1 MPLDSLPIEH
11 HLNVTRTARY
21 FTLGDPATAGH
32 VWFAIHGYGQLA
44 ATFLTH
50 LATLNAP
57 SRLLVAP
64 EALSRF
70 YLSEGKGPPGAS
82 WMTKEDRE
90 HEIQDYVSFLDQ
102 VSAEIRSRCP
112 AGTRFYGF
120 GFSQG
125 VATLGRWFD
134 RGTARLDGFCL
145 WAGTLPQEMVL
156 AQRHPALD
164 GQPIALVLGQR
175 DKYLDQDW
183 LDNETRRVSSAGAS
197 EVRQFSFDGGHR
209 LDRTVLAQV
218 AGFLETPSAVAP

>member
-70 YLSEGKGPPGAS
+70 YLSEGTGPPGAS

-218 AGFLETPSAVAP
+218 AGFLETPSAGAP